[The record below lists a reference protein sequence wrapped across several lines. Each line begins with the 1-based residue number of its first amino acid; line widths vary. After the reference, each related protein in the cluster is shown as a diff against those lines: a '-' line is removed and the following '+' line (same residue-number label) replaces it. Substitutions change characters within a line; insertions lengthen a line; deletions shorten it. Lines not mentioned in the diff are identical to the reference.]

1 MTTLGLNFDIERV
14 TREATRIKFT
24 RVLLWLIAAPF
35 LLLGLTLRLLWLA
48 PAFLIAAGI
57 DGWQSADKMIK
68 QMQAQA
74 RESAARGG

>member
-1 MTTLGLNFDIERV
+1 MTTLDLNIDQVARRAV
-14 TREATRIKFT
+14 ALKPM

-35 LLLGLTLRLLWLA
+35 ILLGLTLRVLWLA
-48 PAFLIAAGI
+48 PAFLIGSAME
-57 DGWQSADKMIK
+57 GWQAADRLVK